1 MKAAR
6 RMLFA
11 KVDGNHWHLR
21 RENGGGAL
29 IINGSKVIKLN
40 RTAFDYVWSY
50 LRWKNRDNLAALFVA
65 AKYRLRFNKAKSD
78 WQDLK
83 RSLFLG
89 AENCCEASGLRAESE
104 EKEPVAPIRVDLALT
119 YLCNND
125 CFHCYAGGSRKTQE
139 LTTSQWKT
147 ALNKLWDFGVPQ
159 VAFTGGESLLRQD
172 LPVLVAHAKKL
183 GMIVGLITNGRLLTK
198 DKVTE
203 LENAGLD
210 FVQITIESHEEAVHN
225 RMVGRDAFSET
236 ISGIKNSL
244 DSSLKVTTNTTM
256 TVLNAN
262 TVLDT
267 VKILLEMGVTHIGL
281 NGLIR
286 AQRGIGKE
294 GLSPME
300 LESILDRAKT
310 LCAEF
315 GAELI
320 WFTPTCYKDFN
331 PLKESL
337 GTKRCSA
344 ASTVLAIEPD
354 GRVIPCQSYFQ
365 GIGSILSDPLHK
377 IWQHPLA
384 QSLRR
389 REWLDDDCKNCSHLP
404 ACGGSCPLESAAQ
417 TLQSKTM

>member
-1 MKAAR
+1 M
-6 RMLFA
+6 
-11 KVDGNHWHLR
+11 
-21 RENGGGAL
+21 
-29 IINGSKVIKLN
+29 
-40 RTAFDYVWSY
+40 
-50 LRWKNRDNLAALFVA
+50 
-65 AKYRLRFNKAKSD
+65 
-78 WQDLK
+78 
-83 RSLFLG
+83 
-89 AENCCEASGLRAESE
+89 
-104 EKEPVAPIRVDLALT
+104 
-119 YLCNND
+119 
-125 CFHCYAGGSRKTQE
+125 
-139 LTTSQWKT
+139 
-147 ALNKLWDFGVPQ
+147 
-159 VAFTGGESLLRQD
+159 
-172 LPVLVAHAKKL
+172 VAHAKKL